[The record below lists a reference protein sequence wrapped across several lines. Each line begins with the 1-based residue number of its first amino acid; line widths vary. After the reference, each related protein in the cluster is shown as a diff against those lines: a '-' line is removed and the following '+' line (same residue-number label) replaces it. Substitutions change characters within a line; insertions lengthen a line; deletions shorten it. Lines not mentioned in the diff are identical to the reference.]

1 MAGLGS
7 GLFLRRG
14 ITAAGLA
21 AAMVVGASGAADARP
36 VRGPLMRAERRVARA
51 QAVLERE
58 LARPQDRPRAAERIA
73 AQARDAAS
81 PTPAA
86 KPDAPAKAAAAPAA
100 PANPL
105 ALPARGGV
113 AQATFEAPAATLA
126 PTPAAASDAANA
138 AALEPAAD
146 GTISVLVRPEGE
158 AGAKPAQAGEPLR
171 FPDPSTP

>member
-1 MAGLGS
+1 MTGLGS
-7 GLFLRRG
+7 GVFLRRG
-14 ITAAGLA
+14 ISAAGLA

-100 PANPL
+100 PAKPL
-105 ALPARGGV
+105 PLPARGGV

-126 PTPAAASDAANA
+126 PTPAAAR
-138 AALEPAAD
+138 EPAAD
-146 GTISVLVRPEGE
+146 GTYSVLVRPEGD
-158 AGAKPAQAGEPLR
+158 AGAKPAQAGQPLR

>member
-1 MAGLGS
+1 MKGLGS
-7 GLFLRRG
+7 GMFLRRG
-14 ITAAGLA
+14 ISAAGLA

-100 PANPL
+100 PAKQL
-105 ALPARGGV
+105 DLPARGGV
-113 AQATFEAPAATLA
+113 AQATFESLA
-126 PTPAAASDAANA
+126 PTPAAASDAAGGA
-138 AALEPAAD
+138 VREPAAD
-146 GTISVLVRPEGE
+146 GTYSVLVRPEGD
-158 AGAKPAQAGEPLR
+158 AGAKPAQNTRQNTALR
-171 FPDPSTP
+171 